1 MSAWLHSCIK
11 HGFIEAE
18 IREIFSGFFFKN
30 ALEKHPES
38 CLEWR
43 IDLGILQDVFVLKTS
58 LQGAVAGDEARIR
71 DKKSYFFDGWLNL
84 SRFQGFGPKSHLG

>member
-1 MSAWLHSCIK
+1 MAKIK
-11 HGFIEAE
+11 AE
-18 IREIFSGFFFKN
+18 TLKH
-30 ALEKHPES
+30 ALEKNPES
-38 CLEWR
+38 CLERR

-71 DKKSYFFDGWLNL
+71 DKKSSHFFDGLLNF